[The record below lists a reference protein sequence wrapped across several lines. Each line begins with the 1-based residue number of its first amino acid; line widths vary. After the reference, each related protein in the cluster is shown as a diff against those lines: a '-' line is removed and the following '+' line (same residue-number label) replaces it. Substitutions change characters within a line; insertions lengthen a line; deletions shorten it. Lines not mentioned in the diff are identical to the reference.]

1 VHDVG
6 FDTGGVGMNECPTCG
21 RYIRG
26 DVCPYC
32 EEELLD
38 SAAGDASPV
47 AGESLVPVYSCD
59 EQWQA
64 DFILSALEA
73 EGIPAYK
80 VSAEAVGQL
89 PPNEYAVEIT
99 GDIVVTVEE
108 DDAERALEVIES
120 VKQDL
125 EAEET

>member
-1 VHDVG
+1 
-6 FDTGGVGMNECPTCG
+6 MNECPTCG

-32 EEELLD
+32 EEELVD
-38 SAAGDASPV
+38 SPAARSSPV
-47 AGESLVPVYSCD
+47 VGESLVPIYSCD

-64 DFILSALEA
+64 DFILSALES
-73 EGIPAYK
+73 EGIPAFQ
-80 VSAEAVGQL
+80 VLADSIGQL
-89 PPNEYAVEIT
+89 PPHERAIEIT
-99 GDIVVTVEE
+99 GDLVVMVEE

-125 EAEET
+125 EAEEP